1 MDDHTGGPLVVA
13 GTGGAV
19 GLAAAAR
26 QVVGAGGQRAQRVGA
41 ALGQGARV
49 ILAHAVGHLGE
60 PAIQHRGVGGI
71 QPAPQRGGAGVL
83 IGITDA

>member
-26 QVVGAGGQRAQRVGA
+26 QVVGAGGASAPSASARRWARVRGSSSHTPWAISVSGDPASRVG
-41 ALGQGARV
+41 V
-49 ILAHAVGHLGE
+49 
-60 PAIQHRGVGGI
+60 